1 MSAFNSRH
9 NRVVWFD
16 LPVVDL
22 ERASRFYEAVL
33 GLPVQR
39 EQVGDLGFS
48 VLAHDQ
54 GNGGCLVPGV
64 PAREAHSGP
73 LLYFNAEGRIRAAV
87 AARTASA
94 RLRSTA
100 RGTAS
105 RCTPR
110 SIADRR
116 SCRSKAL
123 GCRPATRP
131 VTRFRTPASGA

>member
-1 MSAFNSRH
+1 MSAFNSQH

-22 ERASRFYEAVL
+22 ERACRFYEAVL

-39 EQVGDLGFS
+39 EQFGELRFA

-64 PAREAHSGP
+64 PARDPQSGP

-87 AARTASA
+87 AQVERSGG
-94 RLRSTA
+94 RLLE
-100 RGTAS
+100 
-105 RCTPR
+105 PIR
-110 SIADRR
+110 SIGPHGFRALALDSEGNRIALHSEVDR
-116 SCRSKAL
+116 
-123 GCRPATRP
+123 
-131 VTRFRTPASGA
+131 

>member
-87 AARTASA
+87 AEVERWGG
-94 RLRSTA
+94 RVLE
-100 RGTAS
+100 
-105 RCTPR
+105 PIR
-110 SIADRR
+110 SIGPHGFRAVALDSEGNRIALHSEVDR
-116 SCRSKAL
+116 
-123 GCRPATRP
+123 
-131 VTRFRTPASGA
+131 

>member
-39 EQVGDLGFS
+39 EQVGDLRFS

-87 AARTASA
+87 AEVERWGG
-94 RLRSTA
+94 RVLE
-100 RGTAS
+100 
-105 RCTPR
+105 PIR
-110 SIADRR
+110 SIGPHGFRAVALDSEGNRIALHSEVDR
-116 SCRSKAL
+116 
-123 GCRPATRP
+123 
-131 VTRFRTPASGA
+131 